1 MVHSQAGNLDNQQ
14 ANASED
20 YLLKWM
26 QGQDTGT
33 SGGKEDWSTDTKML
47 TVITSERLDDG

>member
-1 MVHSQAGNLDNQQ
+1 MVHSQAGNLENQQ

-26 QGQDTGT
+26 QSQDTGT
-33 SGGKEDWSTDTKML
+33 SRRKKTGDTDTKML
-47 TVITSERLDDG
+47 TVITSERLDYG

>member
-1 MVHSQAGNLDNQQ
+1 MVHSQPGNLDNQQ

-20 YLLKWM
+20 YLLKRM

-33 SGGKEDWSTDTKML
+33 SGEKKTRDTDAKML
-47 TVITSERLDDG
+47 T